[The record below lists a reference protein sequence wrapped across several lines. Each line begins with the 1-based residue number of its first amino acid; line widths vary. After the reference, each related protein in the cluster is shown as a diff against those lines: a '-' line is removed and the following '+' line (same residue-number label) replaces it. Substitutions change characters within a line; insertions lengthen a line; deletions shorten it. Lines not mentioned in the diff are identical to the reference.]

1 MVVDWIISDL
11 VGLLGLSEAYELN
24 RCHSTLV
31 QQLEETMLPVGAW
44 LPEVDHSSWVGDDLS
59 LPVDPL
65 SVALHIQLLNMGSE
79 LAQGLTIRNDSP
91 GRVALNS
98 RAMETDQS

>member
-1 MVVDWIISDL
+1 MSDL

-24 RCHSTLV
+24 WCHSTLV

-65 SVALHIQLLNMGSE
+65 SVSRLPSVMAPVKWHSVL
-79 LAQGLTIRNDSP
+79 LAQP
-91 GRVALNS
+91 
-98 RAMETDQS
+98 